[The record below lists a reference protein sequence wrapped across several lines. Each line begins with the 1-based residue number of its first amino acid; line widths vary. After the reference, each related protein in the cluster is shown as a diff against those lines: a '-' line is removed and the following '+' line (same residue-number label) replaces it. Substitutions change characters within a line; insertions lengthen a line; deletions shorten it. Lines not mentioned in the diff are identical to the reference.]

1 MGTWGIRP
9 FDNDDAGDLFY
20 ELKEEGADHLAIL
33 REAVTTLDPDYVEA
47 DQGQRAVAAAALIL
61 FFAGGPGSH
70 LSEYELPWAS
80 ANPVPDAA
88 SLLAPA
94 LAALDRVIAGSE
106 QSELHALWA
115 EQPSG
120 LEDWSGVT
128 GALRADLAA
137 AAAATS

>member
-9 FDNDDAGDLFY
+9 FDNDDASDLFY
-20 ELKEEGADHLAIL
+20 ELKEDGADRLAIL
-33 REAVTTLDPDYVEA
+33 REAVGALDPDYIEV

-61 FFAGGPGSH
+61 LHAGGPGSH

-80 ANPVPDAA
+80 ANPLPEAVT
-88 SLLAPA
+88 LLAPA
-94 LAALDRVIAGSE
+94 LAAVGRVMASSE

-115 EQPSG
+115 EQPGG
-120 LEDWSGVT
+120 LEDWGAVT

-137 AAAATS
+137 AVG

>member
-33 REAVTTLDPDYVEA
+33 REAVTTLDLEYVEA
-47 DQGQRAVAAAALIL
+47 DQAQRAVAAAALIL
-61 FFAGGPGSH
+61 FHAGGPASH

-80 ANPVPDAA
+80 ANPVPEAA
-88 SLLAPA
+88 TLLAPA
-94 LAALDRVIAGSE
+94 LAALDRVLASGE

-115 EQPSG
+115 EQPGG
-120 LEDWSGVT
+120 LEDWGGVT
-128 GALRADLAA
+128 SALRADLAA
-137 AAAATS
+137 MLG

>member
-20 ELKEEGADHLAIL
+20 ELKEDGADHRAIL
-33 REAVTTLDPDYVEA
+33 HEAVTTLDPDYVEA

-61 FFAGGPGSH
+61 FHSGGPGSH
-70 LSEYELPWAS
+70 LSEYELPFAS

-94 LAALDRVIAGSE
+94 LEALDRVLAGSE

-115 EQPSG
+115 EQPGG
-120 LEDWSGVT
+120 LADWSAVT
-128 GALRADLAA
+128 LALRGDIAA
-137 AAAATS
+137 ALG